1 MQTNSA
7 LKANGLITPLSR
19 LLDRMAAHGAARFY
33 AKRLAPNDNSKNQVY
48 LGGGFGAL
56 NIIPHGPI
64 EGDETSRAGSVRER
78 AKAMVRFFWLDDEGM
93 APAPD
98 AQLIL
103 YPKYPEVRMS
113 GFLRGAERAPNALMR
128 SRDEGR
134 VLFFGICPDGRV
146 LGHVVASDDPV
157 ARAFNYAAPGLN
169 PIGVFLDLEK
179 LRQDGTDPKEALL
192 AALRRIHNKGWIQSQ
207 KMGRAGVPEPY
218 SARNGGGYTLE
229 AELGISPNGYADPD
243 FMGWEVKQYGVSDF
257 TSYRA
262 KSPVTLM
269 TPEPTGGLYRD
280 EGVTAF
286 LHRYGYADRSGKPDR
301 INFGGIYAANRGF
314 HPDTGLML
322 RLSGFDAATGK
333 ITDLDGSVVLLDR
346 DDNIAASWGFRG
358 IISHWNR
365 KHAKAVYVP
374 SLMQFPPPEYSYG
387 AVVYLCEGTDVLL
400 LLAAVSTGSVYYDP
414 GIKIEAAGT
423 TKPVIKRRSQFRVRH
438 DDLNALYKSLKNV
451 LLT

>member
-7 LKANGLITPLSR
+7 LKANGLTTPLTR

-64 EGDETSRAGSVRER
+64 ESDDSSRAGSVRDR
-78 AKAMVRFFWLDDEGM
+78 AKAMVRFFWLDEDGVTS
-93 APAPD
+93 APD

-113 GFLRGAERAPNALMR
+113 GFLRGAERAPNVLMK
-128 SRDEGR
+128 SRDDGR
-134 VLFFGICPDGRV
+134 MLFFGICPDGRV

-157 ARAFNYAAPGLN
+157 ARAFDAAAPGLDA
-169 PIGVFLDLEK
+169 IGVFLDLEK
-179 LRQDGTDPKEALL
+179 LRQGGNDPKEALL
-192 AALRRIHNKGWIQSQ
+192 AALRRIHARGWIASQ

-243 FMGWEVKQYGVSDF
+243 FLGWEVKQYGVSDF

-269 TPEPTGGLYRD
+269 TPEPTGGLYRS
-280 EGVTAF
+280 EGVAAF
-286 LHRYGYADRSGKPDR
+286 LRRYGYADKSGKADR

-314 HPDTGLML
+314 HPETGLTL
-322 RLSGFDAATGK
+322 QLAGFDAAAGK
-333 ITDLDGSVVLLDR
+333 ITDLDGGIVLLDR
-346 DDNIAASWGFRG
+346 DDNIAASWGYKG
-358 IISHWNR
+358 IIAHWNR

-374 SLMQFPPPEYSYG
+374 SLMLFPPPKYSYG
-387 AVVYLCEGTDVLL
+387 AVVQLCEGTDVLL
-400 LLAAVSTGSVYYDP
+400 LLAAVSAGSVYYDP

-423 TKPVIKRRSQFRVRH
+423 ARPVIKRRSQFRVRH
-438 DDLNALYKSLKNV
+438 DNLNILYDGSEV
-451 LLT
+451 VTVE